1 MFCKLDSSFENN
13 RQVSE
18 VGSSERKERLF
29 DFKDESLKQVYIRG
43 KLQRYLYSK
52 VQTYYNYT
60 IAKNYVTNA
69 IFQVLSNAGDTD
81 SYLRK

>member
-13 RQVSE
+13 CQVSE

-43 KLQRYLYSK
+43 KLQRYISTPKSK
-52 VQTYYNYT
+52 PSTTRYT

-69 IFQVLSNAGDTD
+69 IFQVS
-81 SYLRK
+81 S